1 LPGRK
6 RKRSK
11 PRTDRAIEVT
21 VDESRRQ
28 RRLFVF
34 GMP

>member
-1 LPGRK
+1 M
-6 RKRSK
+6 
-11 PRTDRAIEVT
+11 T

-34 GMP
+34 GDGVSHDVVVPANAGTTR